1 MKNRAA
7 VRGVFSGAGNLPWRA
22 DIGGDRSI
30 RRALIIKW
38 SALGD
43 VAIATATIQDIADA
57 LPHCELHLNTL
68 PPWEQLFADDRR
80 FAEILSVDLR
90 GRERGPAG
98 LLRWL
103 TEVRRRRYD
112 AIFDLQCN
120 DHTRVLLSLLWL
132 CGSSPRYL
140 VGYHRRFPY
149 NIAPPAPPSP
159 LAHVFEHAGAM
170 LAAAGIALRSHRPVL
185 SVPKEQQRH
194 AEALLAEAGVADD
207 NFAVFLPGCQAAG
220 YLKRWGAARYAA
232 LASRLLD
239 AGIARV
245 VLLGGADEQEECE
258 RIAATAGPQVIN
270 LCGRT
275 GVLELIPVCA
285 RARVIVANDTG
296 TAHLTSATGR
306 PMVVVCG
313 PTDPRRVKPLGDN
326 VRTLQARL
334 PCINCYRKHCAH
346 HSCMRLIT
354 PARVDAEIKDLQAP
368 A

>member
-1 MKNRAA
+1 MS
-7 VRGVFSGAGNLPWRA
+7 SGAGNLPWRA
-22 DIGGDRSI
+22 DIGGDGSL

-68 PPWEQLFADDRR
+68 PPWEQLFTNDSR
-80 FAEILSVDLR
+80 FGEILSVDLR

-98 LLRWL
+98 MLRWL

-112 AIFDLQCN
+112 VIFDLQGN

-132 CGSSPRYL
+132 SGSRVRYR
-140 VGYHRRFPY
+140 VGYRRQFPY
-149 NIAPPAPPSP
+149 NIAPPAPASP
-159 LAHVFEHAGAM
+159 TAHVFEQARA
-170 LAAAGIALRSHRPVL
+170 LLVAAGIEPRTKRPVL
-185 SVPKEQQRH
+185 AVPESQQQRT
-194 AEALLAEAGVADD
+194 EALLSAAGIDDD

-220 YLKRWGAARYAA
+220 YLKRWGAVRYAE
-232 LASRLLD
+232 LARRLQT
-239 AGIARV
+239 AGVARV
-245 VLLGGADEQEECE
+245 VLLGGPDELEECA
-258 RIAATAGPQVIN
+258 RVATAVGSRVVN

-275 GVLELIPVCA
+275 QVLEVIPICA

-296 TAHLTSATGR
+296 TAHLASATGR
-306 PMVVVCG
+306 PMVVICG

-326 VRTLQARL
+326 VDAFQVEL

-354 PARVDAEIKDLQAP
+354 PAMVEAKVKSMLAP
-368 A
+368 G